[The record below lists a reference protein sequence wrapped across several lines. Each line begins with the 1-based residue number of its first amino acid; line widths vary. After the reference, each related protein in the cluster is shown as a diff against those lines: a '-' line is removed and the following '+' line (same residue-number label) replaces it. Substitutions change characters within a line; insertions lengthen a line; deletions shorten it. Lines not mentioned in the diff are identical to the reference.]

1 MALLEP
7 ILNQLLQATVHSRS
21 TRTAQMRIRRITLTT
36 THSSPWRIRSSASS
50 CRTAASTVRVTGLPQ
65 QHPPGVPQE
74 FFEDL
79 NPREKELCSD
89 FVFECG
95 QVYLSKIEAEDFA
108 EDAGYYSGVPGPHHG
123 PQDALRHAMFYTRAT
138 DRVSTKPYGA
148 LSWTLDN
155 LTYLGG
161 IFDQGGNVWS
171 GLTQLIADEL
181 GSGAVRDSV
190 IYRPDYDQIQD
201 VLNGD
206 APVSSLEGCQ

>member
-1 MALLEP
+1 MALPEP

-108 EDAGYYSGVPGPHHG
+108 EDAGYYSGVPGPHN
-123 PQDALRHAMFYTRAT
+123 
-138 DRVSTKPYGA
+138 GA
-148 LSWTLDN
+148 LSWTLGN

-161 IFDQGGNVWS
+161 IFDQGGEVWS

>member
-108 EDAGYYSGVPGPHHG
+108 EDAGYYSGVPGPHN
-123 PQDALRHAMFYTRAT
+123 
-138 DRVSTKPYGA
+138 GA
-148 LSWTLDN
+148 LSWNLDN

-171 GLTQLIADEL
+171 GLTQLIADEV